1 MADAQA
7 SLLDQVRSGSNR
19 QLQVLAASGFLPLA
33 PEDLIP
39 IQVTL
44 ARGGDPELAGKAAES
59 LRQVDVRVAA
69 PFLESLAGEDVL
81 SFFAAESTHPRLLET
96 IVRRRDVPRQLLVD
110 LAQRLSPDLQEILVL
125 RQDAILE
132 EPAILEALEH
142 NPQISSYVQRR
153 IGEYREHLLPRER
166 STRPGGAA
174 ADPAILPPGMPTEE
188 MIDAIDAAQV
198 AAEVAAAKRLLP
210 PEGEIDEQTGLSEG
224 QIRMLSVPSRL
235 KLARGAPRSLR
246 TVLIRDTNPQV
257 ACAALLFNNL
267 TDQEVDQTASSRSVV
282 DEVLEAIAKKRE
294 WISRYTVAKALI
306 QNPRTPLARALKL
319 LPRMSVKD
327 MRELARDRNIPDAV
341 RSTALRLY
349 RIKQQ

>member
-39 IQVTL
+39 LQVQF
-44 ARGGDPELAGKAAES
+44 ARGGDPELSGKATES

-69 PFLESLAGEDVL
+69 PFLEGKAGEDVL
-81 SFFAAESTHPRLLET
+81 AFFAAESSHPRLLET
-96 IVRRRDVPRQLLVD
+96 IVRRRDVPRRLLVD
-110 LAQRLSPDLQEILVL
+110 MAYRLPPDLQEILVL

-132 EPAILEALEH
+132 EPAILEALER

-153 IGEYREHLLPRER
+153 IGEYREHLLPRDR
-166 STRPGGAA
+166 TLRPAAVPDLDLSAIEEIDEAAVQAELAA
-174 ADPAILPPGMPTEE
+174 AR
-188 MIDAIDAAQV
+188 
-198 AAEVAAAKRLLP
+198 RLLP
-210 PEGEIDEQTGLSEG
+210 AEGEIEEKTGLTEG

-235 KLARGAPRSLR
+235 KLSRGAPRSLR

-267 TDQEVDQTASSRSVV
+267 TDQEVDQTAASRSVV
-282 DEVLEAIAKKRE
+282 EEVLLAISKKRE
-294 WISRYTVAKALI
+294 WVSRYSVAKALV
-306 QNPRTPLARALKL
+306 QNPRTPLATAMKL

-327 MRELARDRNIPDAV
+327 MRELSKDRNVPDAV

>member
-39 IQVTL
+39 IQVQL
-44 ARGGDPELAGKAAES
+44 ARGGDPELAGKATES

-69 PFLESLAGEDVL
+69 PFLEGRAGEDVL
-81 SFFAAESTHPRLLET
+81 AFFASESTHPRLLET
-96 IVRRRDVPRQLLVD
+96 IVRRRDVPRRLLVD
-110 LAQRLSPDLQEILVL
+110 MAYRLPPDLQEILVL

-132 EPAILEALEH
+132 EPAILEALER
-142 NPQISSYVQRR
+142 NPQLSSYAQRR
-153 IGEYREHLLPRER
+153 ILEYREHLLPKDR
-166 STRPGGAA
+166 SARPAA
-174 ADPAILPPGMPTEE
+174 APAVFSAMPTEE
-188 MIDAIDAAQV
+188 MIDAIDEIQV
-198 AAEVAAAKRLLP
+198 LTDLSAVRRLAP
-210 PEGEIDEQTGLSEG
+210 AEGEVEEKTGLTEG

-267 TDQEVDQTASSRSVV
+267 TDQEIDQTAASRSVV
-282 DEVLEAIAKKRE
+282 EEVLEAIAKKRE
-294 WISRYTVAKALI
+294 WVSRYSVAKALI
-306 QNPRTPLARALKL
+306 QNPRTPLPRALKL

-327 MRELARDRNIPDAV
+327 MRELSRDRNVPDAV
-341 RSTALRLY
+341 RSMALRLY